1 MRAVERERYDFQF
14 LNIWKINIIVNYSS
28 YLETGK
34 FIVNLFVLKNFNNI
48 VYHLRHYEKRVSD

>member
-34 FIVNLFVLKNFNNI
+34 FIVNLFVLKAI
-48 VYHLRHYEKRVSD
+48 